1 MCVARPLKIW
11 KTFVLDSPFNPLT
24 ANHTKWS
31 NILKQ
36 FADKHHFVKLVL
48 KGLNEVTDLQ
58 RETLSKKILRHRY
71 SVVTFC
77 EHLPHRTQAYL
88 GLSRTSLLELFRK

>member
-24 ANHTKWS
+24 ANHKKWS

-77 EHLPHRTQAYL
+77 EQLPHRTPI
-88 GLSRTSLLELFRK
+88 FRAKSNIPARAF